1 MVVGARPR
9 PVNGKYFIRL
19 GFCRVMPEFGTMFM
33 ASKGAPLAYGDKTLI
48 MGDKLPAR
56 LGERFRVTIESTDS
70 EYPQGVGTSEGV
82 EVFGEKVKRAVIW
95 EYFSVP
101 PAERSACR
109 SRLPFSF
116 EVECRN
122 KKGFIWFYN
131 MTEFRGR
138 QEWWTRGHAMYAVEI
153 EGGCRYYC
161 NDFTPDDD
169 FNDFVFT
176 VVRVGDNGG

>member
-1 MVVGARPR
+1 
-9 PVNGKYFIRL
+9 
-19 GFCRVMPEFGTMFM
+19 MPEFGTMFM
-33 ASKGAPLAYGDKTLI
+33 ASKGAPLTYGDKTLI

-56 LGERFRVTIESTDS
+56 LGERFLVTIESTDS
-70 EYPQGVGTSEGV
+70 EYPQGVATSEGI

-95 EYFSVP
+95 EYFSMP
-101 PAERSACR
+101 PDERSDCR

-116 EVECRN
+116 EVVCRN

-138 QEWWTRGHAMYAVEI
+138 QECWTRGHAMYAVEI
-153 EGGCRYYC
+153 EGGHRYYC

-169 FNDFVFT
+169 FNDLIFT
-176 VVRVGDNGG
+176 VVRVGDDGG